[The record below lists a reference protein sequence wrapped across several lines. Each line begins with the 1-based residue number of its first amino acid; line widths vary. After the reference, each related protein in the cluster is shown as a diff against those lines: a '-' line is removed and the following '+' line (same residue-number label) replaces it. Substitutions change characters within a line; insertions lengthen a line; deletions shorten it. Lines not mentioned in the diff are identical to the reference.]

1 MKEIF
6 IEPNDVLIFRD
17 GRAFSA
23 GDDHLASG
31 VFPPSPTSFYGA
43 LRSALLSQHGARL
56 DGRSFEVAEKIQAIV
71 GSPDAFGSLMIQ
83 HFSLARK
90 RNDGI
95 ELLFHLPS
103 DVVVVE
109 GDSKREFKRLYPTSF
124 DSLVNANFPI
134 DALQLLWDKHSETDR
149 LEFERL
155 YVTHQEFQQY
165 LHGKV
170 PEPTL
175 SEEELFKIENRT
187 GIAIET
193 QRKAVETGKLYAVEF
208 VRMNRDVGFAVRL
221 NINSELTDTGLLR
234 LGGEAKSAYYFTSR
248 LPLLSGESIKER
260 VAMQKTFR
268 LVLIT
273 PAVFDNGWLPDG
285 LDADG
290 RGKFGNCTVQ
300 LTAAAISRYV
310 IVGGWDIIKGK
321 PKQAWRAVPPGS
333 VYFFKLLDGDVN
345 SLFESAFGK
354 SICQTETW
362 KKQGLGITYIGG

>member
-6 IEPNDVLIFRD
+6 VEPNDVLIFRD

-31 VFPPSPTSFYGA
+31 VFPPSPSSFYGA

-124 DSLVNANFPI
+124 DSLVKANLPI
-134 DALQLLWDKHSETDR
+134 DALQLLWNKHSESDR
-149 LEFERL
+149 LEFKRL
-155 YVTHQEFQQY
+155 YVTHQGLQQY
-165 LHGKV
+165 LDGNI
-170 PEPTL
+170 PGDTI
-175 SEEELFKIENRT
+175 SQEELFTVENRT
-187 GIAIET
+187 GIGIEK
-193 QRKAVETGKLYAVEF
+193 RKKAVETGKLYAVEF
-208 VRMNRDVGFAVRL
+208 VRMNRNVGFAVRL

-234 LGGEAKSAYYFTSR
+234 LGGEAKSACYFTSGF
-248 LPLLSGESIKER
+248 PSFADESIKSK
-260 VAMQKTFR
+260 VAMHKTFR

-333 VYFFKLLDGDVN
+333 VYFLKLLDGDVN
-345 SLFESAFGK
+345 SLFEHAFGK